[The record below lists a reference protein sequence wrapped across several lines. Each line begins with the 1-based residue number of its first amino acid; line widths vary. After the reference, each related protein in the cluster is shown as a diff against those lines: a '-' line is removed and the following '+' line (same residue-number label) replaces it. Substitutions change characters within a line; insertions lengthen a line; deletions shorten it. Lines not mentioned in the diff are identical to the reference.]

1 LSEFYSIFNVF
12 SKFTEFSGILN
23 RKRKIK
29 MPETVRGPN
38 SAHGLV
44 GVAWTSG
51 KNQPTAPVR
60 SCAHSAVTARA
71 RLGLRGGAL
80 AAGTA
85 VAS

>member
-12 SKFTEFSGILN
+12 SKFIEFSGILN

-29 MPETVRGPN
+29 TPETVRGPN
-38 SAHGLV
+38 LAHGLM
-44 GVAWTSG
+44 GAAWTSG
-51 KNQPTAPVR
+51 KNRPTALAR
-60 SCAHSAVTARA
+60 WCAHSAVTARA

-80 AAGTA
+80 AADMA